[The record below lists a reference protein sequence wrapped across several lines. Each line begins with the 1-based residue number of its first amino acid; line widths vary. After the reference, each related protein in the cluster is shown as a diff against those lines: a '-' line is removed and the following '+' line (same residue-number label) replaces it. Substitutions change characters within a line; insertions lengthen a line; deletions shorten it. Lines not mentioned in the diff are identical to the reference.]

1 MSAVSISLTTLVLS
15 VNACYRTRSWKFA
28 ENRCKL
34 LTVKPPNLKRILAV
48 SFFAAALGLTPSVEA
63 QTGIKEYRVTNA
75 SRSYDFVVR
84 IQEHSWQGTDEYREG
99 PGEVVIVRKG
109 VSKPFQTIVMENIFV
124 SRDKHGQPLVNTATL
139 YDDQGMINVGD
150 FNFDGHE
157 DFAVQN
163 GNHGSYGGPSY
174 SVYLYSPK
182 TTAFVYSK
190 ALSSLI
196 EDTLGFFRVDG
207 KNKHLIT
214 LSKSGCCY
222 HETVVYA
229 VKEDVP
235 VPVSRVVEDATTA
248 PDGFED
254 VRHEKYVNGKWKGNK
269 KRIALSPENRK

>member
-1 MSAVSISLTTLVLS
+1 MLP
-15 VNACYRTRSWKFA
+15 
-28 ENRCKL
+28 
-34 LTVKPPNLKRILAV
+34 VKPPNLKRIPAV
-48 SFFAAALGLTPSVEA
+48 SLIATAVGLTLSIA
-63 QTGIKEYRVTNA
+63 TQTRINEYRVTNA

-99 PGEVVIVRKG
+99 PGKVLIFRKG
-109 VSKPFQTIVMENIFV
+109 ASKPFQTIDMENIFV
-124 SRDKHGQPLVNTATL
+124 SRDKHGQPLVNAASR
-139 YDDQGMINVGD
+139 YEDQGMINVGD

-163 GNHGSYGGPSY
+163 GNHGSYGQPSY

-182 TTAFVYSK
+182 KSAFVYSK

-196 EDTLGFFRVDG
+196 EDTLGFFHVDS

-214 LSKSGCCY
+214 FSKSGCCY
-222 HETVVYA
+222 HETVEYV
-229 VKEDVP
+229 VEEDLP